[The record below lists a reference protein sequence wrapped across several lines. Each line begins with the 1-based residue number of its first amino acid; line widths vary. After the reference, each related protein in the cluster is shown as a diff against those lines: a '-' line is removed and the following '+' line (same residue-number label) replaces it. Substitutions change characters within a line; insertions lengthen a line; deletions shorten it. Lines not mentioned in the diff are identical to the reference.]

1 MRHQTRGDLVAP
13 EQGRG
18 RRWSL
23 RRSPDGVVGSIAPG
37 PAGNELLGA
46 ELPDDDGARPA
57 FVPEVSVT
65 AVHEP
70 AALAGASGEPR
81 RRLRWVGWISGRV
94 FHHRPGSR
102 FT

>member
-1 MRHQTRGDLVAP
+1 MRHQTTADVTS

-18 RRWSL
+18 RRWTL
-23 RRSPDGVVGSIAPG
+23 RRGSDGVVGSIAPG
-37 PAGNELLGA
+37 PAGNEQLAA
-46 ELPDDDGARPA
+46 ELPDGDGARPP

-94 FHHRPGSR
+94 FHGRSGPR